1 MNVKKFETPGSKELA
16 SKQIVES
23 FGSHLEKA
31 AKNGLVTAG
40 RLQDALI
47 KEKEE
52 LSLANEYVEMVTPY
66 IATGVEAAMLRLKR
80 KGVSAKGVIHQGR
93 LVRYALRKTWITTKM
108 DVANN
113 HALETFSKKFQEMIE
128 SEKPFPE
135 LTSIKNYHRNVV
147 YPMIVDVV
155 NEKIEDFRQNNP
167 QLSKCGASVLAATV
181 VGSVKEQVKS
191 LTNKFVED
199 MSDSSPSSDD
209 AADYVLKS
217 LKKSLDKAIEMES
230 EDQGGFQS
238 EMFMKSDAF
247 EDIKLQVE
255 SSISSIVMKQMEK
268 MQE

>member
-1 MNVKKFETPGSKELA
+1 MG
-16 SKQIVES
+16 
-23 FGSHLEKA
+23 
-31 AKNGLVTAG
+31 
-40 RLQDALI
+40 
-47 KEKEE
+47 
-52 LSLANEYVEMVTPY
+52 PY
-66 IATGVEAAMLRLKR
+66 IATGVEAAMSRLKR
-80 KGVSAKGVIHQGR
+80 KGVSAKGVIHQSR

-113 HALETFSKKFQEMIE
+113 HALENFS
-128 SEKPFPE
+128 
-135 LTSIKNYHRNVV
+135 
-147 YPMIVDVV
+147 
-155 NEKIEDFRQNNP
+155 QNNP

-191 LTNKFVED
+191 LANKFVED

-209 AADYVLKS
+209 AADYVLKA
-217 LKKSLDKAIEMES
+217 LKKPLDKAIEMES

-268 MQE
+268 TKE